1 MKYFAKVISLSDEFE
16 EEVVLSFGEVEL
28 LCFINDC
35 DYEISQG
42 DIYLVDVGMTF
53 LDSVSVALSLDESFG
68 IKRINNSFSYEVSGF
83 LSGREFFSEN
93 IVFQDDLF
101 KEDIPYDNQYI
112 TIYPDRISVSF
123 L

>member
-1 MKYFAKVISLSDEFE
+1 MIHFLTRL
-16 EEVVLSFGEVEL
+16 VV
-28 LCFINDC
+28 
-35 DYEISQG
+35 
-42 DIYLVDVGMTF
+42 
-53 LDSVSVALSLDESFG
+53 
-68 IKRINNSFSYEVSGF
+68 F

-101 KEDIPYDNQYI
+101 KEDIPYDNQHI